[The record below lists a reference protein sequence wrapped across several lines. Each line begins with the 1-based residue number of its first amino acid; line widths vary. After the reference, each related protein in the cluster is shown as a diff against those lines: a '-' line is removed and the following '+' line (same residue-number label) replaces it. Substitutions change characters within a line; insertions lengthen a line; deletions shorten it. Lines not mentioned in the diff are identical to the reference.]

1 MKNQSNRSGVGIDDM
16 VAYIPKLFL
25 PIEDLAQ
32 ARNIEFAKLNK
43 GLGLSAMS
51 CPDANEDAA
60 TMAANAV
67 RQLIE
72 QNNIHPRQI
81 GRIYVGTESAMDG
94 SKPTASYVLEML
106 SRYFEPQ
113 YGSACFLHCDV
124 VDLTFACIGAV
135 DALQNTM
142 DWVSAGPDR
151 LGIVVG
157 TDVAKYDLA
166 STGEYTQGAGA
177 VALLVKQEP
186 RLIAFGSNWGIAS
199 KGEHDFFKPKRKIR
213 KEEIIDEVF
222 SMAGIKSITALEL
235 LSRLN
240 GHLEGKGIISMPDA
254 EVYLHKDTPVFNG
267 PYSNECYQNR
277 IREALRHYAEQAG
290 LPETEA
296 LTDNWFRLIFHL
308 PYAFQARRMFSEIF
322 VEEAKVRG
330 DFHQL
335 IEEAGQT
342 EPGADDYEE
351 EGTYQKAMAQF
362 LRAVTKT
369 SRYRNFVAEKIEKS
383 ERASAQVGNLYTA
396 SIFLALMSTL
406 EADLRDGTM
415 LEGKEFGFFAYG
427 SGSKSKVFAGHIQ
440 EGWKAIVSRFR
451 LMDRLAER
459 KVIDY
464 PTYEK
469 LHRGK
474 LSGPVEENPER
485 FALHSVREDRD
496 DQEGA
501 RAYDWLRKVS
511 VEV

>member
-1 MKNQSNRSGVGIDDM
+1 
-16 VAYIPKLFL
+16 
-25 PIEDLAQ
+25 
-32 ARNIEFAKLNK
+32 
-43 GLGLSAMS
+43 
-51 CPDANEDAA
+51 
-60 TMAANAV
+60 
-67 RQLIE
+67 
-72 QNNIHPRQI
+72 
-81 GRIYVGTESAMDG
+81 
-94 SKPTASYVLEML
+94 
-106 SRYFEPQ
+106 
-113 YGSACFLHCDV
+113 
-124 VDLTFACIGAV
+124 
-135 DALQNTM
+135 
-142 DWVSAGPDR
+142 
-151 LGIVVG
+151 
-157 TDVAKYDLA
+157 
-166 STGEYTQGAGA
+166 
-177 VALLVKQEP
+177 
-186 RLIAFGSNWGIAS
+186 
-199 KGEHDFFKPKRKIR
+199 
-213 KEEIIDEVF
+213 
-222 SMAGIKSITALEL
+222 MAGIKSITALEL

-290 LPETEA
+290 LPA
-296 LTDNWFRLIFHL
+296 RL
-308 PYAFQARRMFSEIF
+308 MFSEIF